1 MIHNLS
7 SLSVFI
13 ITESNTT
20 AIVYIFYY
28 GVSWN
33 KFLRYT
39 LPYTSYGEQKNR
51 NRKLKKIEK
60 DFLIDE
66 K

>member
-1 MIHNLS
+1 M
-7 SLSVFI
+7 
-13 ITESNTT
+13 T